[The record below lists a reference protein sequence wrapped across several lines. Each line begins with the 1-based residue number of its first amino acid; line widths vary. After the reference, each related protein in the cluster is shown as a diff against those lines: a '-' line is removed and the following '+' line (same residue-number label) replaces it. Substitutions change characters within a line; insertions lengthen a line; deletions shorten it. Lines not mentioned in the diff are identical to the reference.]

1 MKRLVLLGGGHAH
14 VHVLRALALEPLA
27 GAEVVLVTPFLRQ
40 MYSGMVPGLVA
51 GHYTAEQCAIPLAPL
66 ARAAGVRLIEGA
78 AVGLDAAAR
87 RVPLAGGEAIH
98 YDVLSLDT
106 GAVMDRDRLPGA
118 REHGLFVRPIE
129 HFLARLESLFQG
141 AAQGGPGIAVI
152 GGGAAGVELALGL
165 RHRLAAPGK
174 AGKAGM
180 ADRQAA
186 RITLVTGGPVPLAGY
201 TAGVIRRMQR
211 VLAAQ
216 GIAVVRDTC
225 TAVEAGALV
234 LGSGA
239 RLACRAAVIAT
250 GAEAPAWLAGSGL
263 ALDERGFVRTGA
275 TLQSLSHPEVF
286 AAGDVATR
294 ADASH
299 AKSGVYAVRAGPPLA
314 LNLRRF
320 LAGGELQPHQPQQ
333 RTLNLI
339 SCGEKRA
346 IAAWGGW
353 SAQGR
358 WVWWWKDRID
368 RGFVAR
374 YSVPATA
381 APS

>member
-1 MKRLVLLGGGHAH
+1 
-14 VHVLRALALEPLA
+14 
-27 GAEVVLVTPFLRQ
+27 
-40 MYSGMVPGLVA
+40 
-51 GHYTAEQCAIPLAPL
+51 
-66 ARAAGVRLIEGA
+66 
-78 AVGLDAAAR
+78 
-87 RVPLAGGEAIH
+87 
-98 YDVLSLDT
+98 
-106 GAVMDRDRLPGA
+106 
-118 REHGLFVRPIE
+118 
-129 HFLARLESLFQG
+129 
-141 AAQGGPGIAVI
+141 
-152 GGGAAGVELALGL
+152 VELALGL
-165 RHRLAAPGK
+165 RHRLAAPSM
-174 AGKAGM
+174 AGTTDK
-180 ADRQAA
+180 QEV

-216 GIAVVRDTC
+216 AIAVVRDNC
-225 TAVEAGALV
+225 TAVEAGALA

-239 RLACRAAVIAT
+239 RLACHAAVIAT

-294 ADASH
+294 ADAPH

-320 LAGGELQPHQPQQ
+320 LTGGELQPHRPQQ

-368 RGFVAR
+368 RSFVAR
-374 YSVPATA
+374 YSAPAAAVP
-381 APS
+381 S